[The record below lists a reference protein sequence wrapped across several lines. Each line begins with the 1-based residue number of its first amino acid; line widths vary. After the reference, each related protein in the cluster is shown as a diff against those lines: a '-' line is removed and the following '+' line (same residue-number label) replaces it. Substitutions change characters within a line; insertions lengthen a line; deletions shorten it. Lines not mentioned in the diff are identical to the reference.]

1 MRMHTGI
8 NFDTVFKGERMN
20 NIQLCANE
28 CLSIVENSDQ
38 YAIIDVTT
46 LTNSISKRDRIKLLD
61 YIRATTDIECYK
73 VGNTNYIALL
83 KPGKTK
89 QPK

>member
-1 MRMHTGI
+1 MHTGI

-20 NIQLCANE
+20 NIQLCATE
-28 CLSIVENSDQ
+28 CLDILENSDQ

-61 YIRATTDIECYK
+61 YIRATTYIECNK
-73 VGNTNYIALL
+73 VGHTNYIVLL
-83 KPGKTK
+83 KSGKTK

>member
-1 MRMHTGI
+1 
-8 NFDTVFKGERMN
+8 MN

-28 CLSIVENSDQ
+28 CLDILDNSDQYADQ

-61 YIRATTDIECYK
+61 YIRATTDIECNK
-73 VGNTNYIALL
+73 VGHTNYIVLL
-83 KPGKTK
+83 KSGNTK